1 MEGNRHLDDF
11 VRKKIHE
18 RQYAYDDA
26 YWAETAAFLD
36 AHQRP
41 KKTRWFFWFVFLL
54 LGSVTTMA
62 SIWWYQGVYPID
74 TPPGQNLPLIVQD
87 THCVEESYSESLAQ
101 VGMMGEDSSAK
112 VVAAKVTAVYAQA
125 DKVRRIDVMSSEP
138 DISPILPE
146 SITDSKST
154 PSVASSDSTQ
164 QTDPSLRRASFSLKP
179 LLFSQ
184 NPGLEVPIRAGGVDL
199 QGQGFPRYRH
209 HVGLVVG
216 IQRAPAWAPNEA
228 GVVPEYVTPTIG
240 LTYQYSLSSR
250 FTLSSG
256 IQYWQR
262 TGLDL
267 DTLIVQQAF
276 GQGLDERR
284 FDLRPRRIHALKVPL
299 MLSMRFGRRSQ
310 LRAGGYIS
318 RLLDV
323 ESQLRETIYQPS
335 TGYLSRQTTAWGYR
349 QGIQTWQYGLSAAYG
364 RYLGRGIT
372 ADFEMGWSWQDL
384 TDDAYFRQNRKDRQL
399 YIQLSFSKSLF
410 TF

>member
-54 LGSVTTMA
+54 LGSVTSMA
-62 SIWWYQGVYPID
+62 SIWWYQDVYHTD
-74 TPPGQNLPLIVQD
+74 TPPGQNLTLIVQD
-87 THCVEESYSESLAQ
+87 TNCVEEPYSESLAQ
-101 VGMMGEDSSAK
+101 
-112 VVAAKVTAVYAQA
+112 TAGIGKDLNTEVNPRAVKA
-125 DKVRRIDVMSSEP
+125 LTDDVLRTNVLVPES
-138 DISPILPE
+138 DVSPILPE
-146 SITDSKST
+146 SIIDSKYT
-154 PSVASSDSTQ
+154 ASVMSSDTTQ
-164 QTDPSLRRASFSLKP
+164 HTDPSLRRASFSLKS

-184 NPGLEVPIRAGGVDL
+184 NPGLEAPIRAGSVDI
-199 QGQGFPRYRH
+199 QGQGFPQHRH
-209 HVGLVVG
+209 HVGLMVG

-228 GVVPEYVTPTIG
+228 GVVPEDVTPTIG
-240 LTYQYSLSSR
+240 LTYQYNLSPR

-284 FDLRPRRIHALKVPL
+284 FDLRPRRMHALKVPL
-299 MLSMRFGRRSQ
+299 ILSMRFGRKSQ
-310 LRAGGYIS
+310 IRAGGYIS

-323 ESQLRETIYQPS
+323 ESQLMETTYQPS

-349 QGIQTWQYGLSAAYG
+349 RGIQTWQYGLSAAYG
-364 RYLGRGIT
+364 HYLGRGIT

-384 TDDAYFRQNRKDRQL
+384 TDDVYFRENRKDRQL